1 MDIKRIEEQINQFAE
16 ERNWDKFHKPKNL
29 AMALSVEAS
38 ELVEIFQWKDDDD
51 FDDPVTIKAV
61 AEELA
66 DIFYYT
72 MRMCQKLEIDLEEAF
87 FKKMVKNRE
96 KHPIKQAK
104 GKLPN

>member
-38 ELVEIFQWKDDDD
+38 ELVEIFQWKDGDD

-61 AEELA
+61 AEELS

-96 KHPIKQAK
+96 KHPINQVK